1 MLGAGDVLDEHAPII
16 APNLTPDPDTGLGLW
31 TDQQIVRA
39 IREGVGRDGQR
50 LRGDHP
56 AAYYSVISDAD
67 VVAIVAYL
75 RSLKPIVNKLP
86 RSARQAMYS
95 ETVQPF
101 VKPAASTDFKSE
113 RARGAYLAHIG
124 ECVGCHTP
132 TTSSGSPNRALLFGG
147 GRRFVDT
154 GKGYGYEVSPD
165 PAFGRASEP
174 QLMTGE
180 RIVSSANITSDP
192 SGISYYTPEL
202 FIQTIRSGKV
212 GGVRRL
218 SSAMPWIYLRRL
230 TDADLR
236 AIFAYL
242 QTIAPV
248 RHQLSNT
255 DPARACPLCGRRHGL
270 GETNVGVTP

>member
-1 MLGAGDVLDEHAPII
+1 MIARGEYLANSVGRCFWCHSPQDGSDPSSPRPEMLGAGDVLDEHAPII

-124 ECVGCHTP
+124 ECVGVIRRPRPPGHQTVRCCSAVGAD
-132 TTSSGSPNRALLFGG
+132 SS
-147 GRRFVDT
+147 
-154 GKGYGYEVSPD
+154 
-165 PAFGRASEP
+165 
-174 QLMTGE
+174 
-180 RIVSSANITSDP
+180 
-192 SGISYYTPEL
+192 TPERVTGMKSL
-202 FIQTIRSGKV
+202 QIRH
-212 GGVRRL
+212 
-218 SSAMPWIYLRRL
+218 SA
-230 TDADLR
+230 
-236 AIFAYL
+236 
-242 QTIAPV
+242 
-248 RHQLSNT
+248 
-255 DPARACPLCGRRHGL
+255 GL
-270 GETNVGVTP
+270 PSRNS